1 MVLRLRS
8 GEGSFGAL
16 RVASLTV
23 NDWLEQSVCQE
34 KKVRNVCNT
43 PGHSP
48 ERLKRKASRQE
59 SFKSKEK

>member
-1 MVLRLRS
+1 MAR
-8 GEGSFGAL
+8 ECWAASFGAL
-16 RVASLTV
+16 RVASLTA
-23 NDWLEQSVCQE
+23 NELEQSVCQE